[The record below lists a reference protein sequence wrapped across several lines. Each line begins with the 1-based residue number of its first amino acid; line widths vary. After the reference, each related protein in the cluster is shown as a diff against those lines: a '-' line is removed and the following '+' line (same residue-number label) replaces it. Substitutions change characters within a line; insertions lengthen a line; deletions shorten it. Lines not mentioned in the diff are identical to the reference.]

1 MHPDST
7 SLIGLFVAPLNRLGV
22 KYMVTGSLAT
32 SIYGDPRLTHDIDL
46 VIVLPDDDVAV
57 FHAAFD
63 GAEFYVPPI
72 DVIAVE
78 ARRALHGH
86 FNIIHTA
93 TALKADVYTI
103 GSDPLHHWAIERR
116 QATTIDDQTVWLA
129 PPEYVVLRKLQYF
142 RDGGSDKH
150 VRDVRAMLRQLGA
163 EIDRGVLESE
173 ATRLGLQTQLAMVT
187 APVS

>member
-1 MHPDST
+1 MQAESAT
-7 SLIGLFVAPLNRLGV
+7 LVTLFVAPLNRLGV

-46 VIVLPDDDVAV
+46 VIALPDDTVDAL
-57 FHAAFD
+57 HAAFD
-63 GAEFYVPPI
+63 GAEFYVPPL

-78 ARRALHGH
+78 AHRPLHGH

-103 GSDPLHHWAIERR
+103 GADPLHRWAIDRR
-116 QATTIDDQTVWLA
+116 QATTIEGHTVWLA

-142 RDGGSDKH
+142 RDGGSEKH
-150 VRDVRAMLRQLGA
+150 LRDVRAMLRQLGP
-163 EIDRGVLESE
+163 EVDRSFLQTES
-173 ATRLGLQTQLAMVT
+173 ARLGLQAQLEMVT
-187 APVS
+187 AEE